1 MSSELQI
8 YPGYTD
14 HDLTILRE
22 FNRED
27 VQPEDGFIKDFIGVR
42 TRATSVYAG
51 ARTLANTVCSLPVP
65 ADYHAEAIEW
75 VGALKSVRAAQG
87 RFRVMELGAGY
98 GTWCIATAIAARS
111 RGIDDIGILAVEGD
125 PDHFLTM
132 EQHFRDNAFDPAA
145 HVLLRAAV
153 GTQAGTA
160 RWPKVAD
167 SSDTWGLRPMQDG
180 EKDYTGQTYQDF
192 VEVDVVPLAD
202 LVAREQV
209 WDLIHIDV
217 QGHEVDICRSCMDL
231 LTERVRWIVVGLHSR
246 KLDGD
251 MLEMFTAAGWVLE
264 NEKPT
269 RFVFQPGAASLEAM
283 THFDGTQVWRN
294 PRL

>member
-8 YPGYTD
+8 YRGYTEED
-14 HDLTILRE
+14 IALLRD
-22 FNRED
+22 FKRED
-27 VQPEDGFIKDFIGVR
+27 VAPEDGFIKDFIGVR

-51 ARTLANTVCSLPVP
+51 ARSLANTVCDLPVP

-75 VGALKSVRAAQG
+75 IGALKSVRAAQG
-87 RFRVMELGAGY
+87 RYRVMELGAGY
-98 GTWCIATAIAARS
+98 GTWCIAMAHAARG
-111 RGIDDIGILAVEGD
+111 RGIDDIRIVAVEGD

-132 EQHFRDNAFDPAA
+132 KQHFRDNAFDPAE

-153 GTQAGTA
+153 GAQAGTA

-167 SSDTWGLRPMQDG
+167 SSDTWGLRPMQ
-180 EKDYTGQTYQDF
+180 EESRDYTGQIHTDF
-192 VEVDVVPLAD
+192 VDVDVIPLAE
-202 LVAREQV
+202 LIVREPV
-209 WDLIHIDV
+209 WDLVHIDV
-217 QGHEVDICRSCMDL
+217 QGHEVEICRSCLDL
-231 LTERVRWIVVGLHSR
+231 LTERVRWMVVGLHSR

-251 MLEMFTAAGWVLE
+251 MLDMFAAAGWVLE
-264 NEKPT
+264 HEKPT
-269 RFVFQPGAASLEAM
+269 RFVFQAGADSLEAM